1 MTGSVAIH
9 IAFSLQVS
17 LGRSVGQ
24 PRWAPGSPSP
34 PVSPQRLYYVK
45 EAHGIV
51 VTDVAF
57 VPESRPGRE
66 LLGGHEAA
74 LLSVAVDSRCKLHLL
89 PTRRTSWGLPEGLGH
104 LCSSPGTGPLQAPL
118 THLSPTGSLPVWL
131 LLLLCAG
138 LIVATILLLQLA
150 FPGFL

>member
-1 MTGSVAIH
+1 DSGTFLGLGTVTGSVAIH
-9 IAFSLQVS
+9 IAFSL
-17 LGRSVGQ
+17 
-24 PRWAPGSPSP
+24 
-34 PVSPQRLYYVK
+34 QRLYYVK

-89 PTRRTSWGLPEGLGH
+89 PTRR
-104 LCSSPGTGPLQAPL
+104 
-118 THLSPTGSLPVWL
+118 SLPVWL

-150 FPGFL
+150 LPGFL